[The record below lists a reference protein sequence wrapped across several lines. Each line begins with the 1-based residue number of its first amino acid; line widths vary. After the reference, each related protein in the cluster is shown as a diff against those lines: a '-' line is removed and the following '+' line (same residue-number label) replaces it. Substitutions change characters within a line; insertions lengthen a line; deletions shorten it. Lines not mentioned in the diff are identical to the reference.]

1 MVYKAVEF
9 KKTAGNAT
17 ADHFTPHRTMALED
31 SGNPDADRLGNRRSA
46 GCRARIARPGP
57 RSKPGKAGRGGRA
70 AGGAGVLGAQGAAR
84 PGPTGAP
91 LRGKTCCRNPLFPL
105 SPLPP

>member
-17 ADHFTPHRTMALED
+17 ADHFTPHRTMALEG

-46 GCRARIARPGP
+46 GCSARIVRPGL

-70 AGGAGVLGAQGAAR
+70 AGGAGVLGPQAAS
-84 PGPTGAP
+84 GPARSVAP
-91 LRGKTCCRNPLFPL
+91 LRDKISDPNRL
-105 SPLPP
+105 SP